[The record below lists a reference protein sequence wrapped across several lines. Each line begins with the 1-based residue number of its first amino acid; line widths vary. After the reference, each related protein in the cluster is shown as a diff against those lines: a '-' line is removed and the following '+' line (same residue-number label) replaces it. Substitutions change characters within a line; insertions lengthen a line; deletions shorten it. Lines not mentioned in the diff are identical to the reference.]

1 MLLFLQVGLITGHL
15 SSYSCAKTVIC
26 PDSSVVSPCVCGD
39 NGDGTVSLN
48 CFARNVNDDRVS
60 TILDSFLSDGIT
72 PLGYLNLGYNPMTKI
87 PSQIPSFKQLFTVG
101 LGSNELSIIKS
112 KAFNFNVPLDLLDLR
127 INSISVIEPGAFQ
140 GKYANS
146 SYIYL
151 NGNNFTR
158 FEAAVFQPVMEKI
171 IASGGGY
178 PNNGYVWIKNSNNT
192 ILQ

>member
-1 MLLFLQVGLITGHL
+1 ML
-15 SSYSCAKTVIC
+15 SKTSAVIC
-26 PDSSVVSPCVCGD
+26 PDSSVVSPCICGD

-60 TILDSFLSDGIT
+60 TILDSFLSAGIT
-72 PLGYLNLGYNPMTKI
+72 PLGYLNLGYNPMTHI

-101 LGSNELSIIKS
+101 LGSNELTIIKS
-112 KAFNFNVPLDLLDLR
+112 KAFNFNAPLDLLDLR
-127 INSISVIEPGAFQ
+127 INSISTIEPGAFQ

-158 FEAAVFQPVMEKI
+158 FDAAVFQPVMEQI
-171 IASGGGY
+171 IATGGGY
-178 PNNGYVWIKNSNNT
+178 PTYGYVWIKNSIDNY
-192 ILQ
+192 LQHSNPFLIRLINYK